1 MNTTYPEVQEHTQFV
16 TNEEGWLITPEVL
29 PYGEGYSIVEKEAPY
44 GYVLNSDPV
53 YFDVTPENAV
63 SEDGIVLVIAEKEN
77 VPQKGTITIEKTG
90 ELFSSVEIQ
99 EGKLQDRYK
108 PIYAESGLEGAEFEI
123 RAAEDVYTPDGT
135 LRYSAGEVVDTLTTG
150 PDGTATSKELYLG
163 KFEIVETKAPHEMV
177 INEEPIPVELTYAG
191 QEVSV
196 TSTSVSVYN
205 ERQKVLVKLFKD
217 LEKDELFEIGT
228 GDEILNVYF
237 ALYAAEDLT
246 AADGSMIPADGL
258 IEVAGVQADGTLTFS
273 ADLPIGSY
281 YVKEYST
288 NEHYLISDETYPVVF
303 EYGGQDTAVV
313 EIVVNDG
320 DAILNQIIRGSI
332 SGIKVDET
340 GEPLPGAVFGLFK
353 ADCTEFTAENAILTA
368 ESAEDGSFSF
378 TDVPYG
384 IWQIKEISTVDGY
397 VLSDE
402 IFEVQI
408 DEDGQVIELGNIE
421 NKPITGTVQTT
432 KVDKNYPENKLS
444 GAVFVIYQD
453 ANGNGTYDP
462 DIDTL
467 YGTMEETEQ
476 GVYRLEGL
484 PCGGYFLYEESAPD
498 GYIKDD
504 KYYFFEIREN
514 GVTVEVENEAG
525 IGFVNQP
532 TETETP
538 DAPQTGDNS
547 NIWLWISVAG
557 ASLGAGALLL
567 ATTLKKRRKEKN

>member
-1 MNTTYPEVQEHTQFV
+1 M
-16 TNEEGWLITPEVL
+16 
-29 PYGEGYSIVEKEAPY
+29 
-44 GYVLNSDPV
+44 
-53 YFDVTPENAV
+53 
-63 SEDGIVLVIAEKEN
+63 
-77 VPQKGTITIEKTG
+77 
-90 ELFSSVEIQ
+90 
-99 EGKLQDRYK
+99 
-108 PIYAESGLEGAEFEI
+108 
-123 RAAEDVYTPDGT
+123 
-135 LRYSAGEVVDTLTTG
+135 
-150 PDGTATSKELYLG
+150 
-163 KFEIVETKAPHEMV
+163 
-177 INEEPIPVELTYAG
+177 
-191 QEVSV
+191 
-196 TSTSVSVYN
+196 
-205 ERQKVLVKLFKD
+205 
-217 LEKDELFEIGT
+217 
-228 GDEILNVYF
+228 
-237 ALYAAEDLT
+237 
-246 AADGSMIPADGL
+246 
-258 IEVAGVQADGTLTFS
+258 
-273 ADLPIGSY
+273 
-281 YVKEYST
+281 
-288 NEHYLISDETYPVVF
+288 
-303 EYGGQDTAVV
+303 
-313 EIVVNDG
+313 
-320 DAILNQIIRGSI
+320 
-332 SGIKVDET
+332 
-340 GEPLPGAVFGLFK
+340 
-353 ADCTEFTAENAILTA
+353 
-368 ESAEDGSFSF
+368 
-378 TDVPYG
+378 
-384 IWQIKEISTVDGY
+384 DGY